1 MRLLAKQQEIGDILF
16 TVVNIA
22 RWMKIDAESALRG
35 ANQRFKDRFT
45 YIEKEA
51 RTSGRE
57 LSEMSLEELDQLW
70 EQSKT
75 IPGD

>member
-1 MRLLAKQQEIGDILF
+1 M
-16 TVVNIA
+16 NIA

-35 ANQRFKDRFT
+35 ANQRFKERFK

-51 RTSGRE
+51 RTNGRE
-57 LSEMSLEELDQLW
+57 LSKMNLEELDQLW

-75 IPGD
+75 MLGD